1 MTLQELFDSLAAK
14 PIPVVVF
21 FILLPIAAAI
31 GGKIASNDEV
41 RQSPWNY
48 FYATLVYL
56 TCVPG
61 IFALVLCFYTLFF
74 ERQRSLLEVNALVY
88 FLPLFSMVATLL
100 IINQKIAMKYIPGF
114 RRLSGLLMM
123 LAITFIT
130 ILIIQQTRI
139 WVVFHGSA
147 MQLFGLFIVLF
158 LVFYYGWYKLFGT
171 NDKQDNDG
179 YTYRVK

>member
-61 IFALVLCFYTLFF
+61 IFALVLCFYTLSESIVSIDYYYFQF
-74 ERQRSLLEVNALVY
+74 QKLE
-88 FLPLFSMVATLL
+88 
-100 IINQKIAMKYIPGF
+100 NQE
-114 RRLSGLLMM
+114 
-123 LAITFIT
+123 
-130 ILIIQQTRI
+130 
-139 WVVFHGSA
+139 
-147 MQLFGLFIVLF
+147 
-158 LVFYYGWYKLFGT
+158 
-171 NDKQDNDG
+171 
-179 YTYRVK
+179 